1 MTVSEIRLKH
11 YLNRYFHLNPS
22 ERAAVVLKMR
32 TLARAGGHILDA
44 KFAQSGLGAGP
55 EARIASAIVAR
66 VLGTSGSA
74 TDENEIRMYLDKWIR
89 ESPPVAVR

>member
-1 MTVSEIRLKH
+1 MTISEVKLKQ
-11 YLNRYFHLNPS
+11 YLNRYFHLNPN

-32 TLARAGGHILDA
+32 TLARAGGHTLDA

-74 TDENEIRMYLDKWIR
+74 TDENEIRVYLNKWIR
-89 ESPPVAVR
+89 ESPPVAAK

>member
-1 MTVSEIRLKH
+1 MTLSEVRLKQ
-11 YLNRYFHLNPS
+11 YLNRHFHLDPN

-32 TLARAGGHILDA
+32 ALARAGGHVLDA

-74 TDENEIRMYLDKWIR
+74 TDENEIRLYLNKWIR
-89 ESPPVAVR
+89 ESPPVTAK